1 MLAIYVLHDR
11 VWTKIA
17 LLNQIAVP
25 LLEQL
30 VDLEV
35 DTIQIRR
42 HIVPLLILF
51 DLLQAGRLL
60 KTLQK
65 SEAVVDAA

>member
-1 MLAIYVLHDR
+1 MLHDR